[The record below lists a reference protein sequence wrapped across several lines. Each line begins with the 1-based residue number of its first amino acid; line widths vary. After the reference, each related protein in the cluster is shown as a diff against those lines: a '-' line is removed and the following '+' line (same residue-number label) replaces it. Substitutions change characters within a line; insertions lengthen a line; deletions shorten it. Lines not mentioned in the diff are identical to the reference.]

1 MIRDFSEKAKQ
12 KLEGYADDAAA
23 SSTWGKINDWFS
35 DRGMDFRSWTGKL
48 GIENYINDVDTYHQ
62 KIIDK
67 NNATKKK
74 IDTIFSN
81 VQSVDTKSMAAM
93 NRQITCGNN
102 IIKLINDLAASISP
116 DGGNLDMAGM
126 KGTLD
131 ADVARIKNPESAKNE
146 KTEKEKLG
154 AGDTSCKKS
163 SDPVNLSTGNF
174 IYDHEDMQA
183 GGEIPL
189 SFHRYYNSK
198 DTGTGTMGSCF
209 LHNYEMEVQ
218 KQPDQKAAVRMHDG
232 QFYYFAETD
241 TGYVAENAA
250 MGLLERT
257 EDGYKLT
264 CHPGMDAV
272 YFDKNGKAARQENTN
287 KRGITFIRDERGR
300 LEKAETDTGSF
311 LEYAYDSE
319 GMLKEVTDHAGRKVK
334 LEYDGDMLKTVTTP
348 SGAVYTYSYGD
359 NGRITETVNARNVTA
374 VRNRY
379 DSLFRVTH
387 QEFPD
392 GGTMDFEY
400 DDKNSRVTLTERN
413 GSRITYV
420 HDSRYRN
427 TATLYED
434 GTREKYLYNDR
445 NQCICR
451 TDRNGHT
458 VRMSYDSRG
467 NLTQTVDAGKRR
479 INFTYDIYNN
489 LTSLSINGKTRLKN
503 HYDSKGNLT
512 GTTDALGNRTKIKND
527 VFGRAEKITYADG
540 SSTEISYDRRG
551 NITAVTD
558 GNGNSTSYE
567 YDLLNRVIKTTDAN
581 NNGTHFSY
589 DASDRIS
596 TVTDA
601 LGNVRKYTYNA
612 GGKVTGLTDFD
623 GKTVSFDYNDLGK
636 ISAYTDKEGYR
647 AELAYDRMWN
657 VSSIKSPDGGIQ
669 RFIYD
674 SDNRLKEHTL
684 PMGGKIRYAYD
695 AAGNLL
701 SETDAAGNTARYAY
715 DEADR
720 LVRMEAADGA
730 VTTFGYDHEG
740 NLVSE
745 TDALGHVTEYT
756 YDDLGRRTSVTDTAG
771 ATTSVCYNEIGNVDR
786 ICHPNGSSTVYTYE
800 KGGRLRS
807 VLYPDGSGEKYSYDA
822 KGNMT
827 ERITMSGERYHY
839 SYDVLDRIVSITN
852 AVGGTQHFEYDA
864 LGHVTEAADENGNIT
879 RYEYTPNGNL
889 SKVTDALGNETFY
902 QYDAM
907 GHLTQTSCTGTGGE
921 QTQNTAY
928 TWDKEGHVVA
938 VTDPLGDVERYTY
951 DPAGR
956 MKEKVDKDGYETS
969 FRYGKDGQVEEI
981 CYADGRTV
989 SLTYN
994 AIRQLEEVKD
1004 WLGTTRIAVDEAGR
1018 VSSVTDPYGKTV
1030 GYEWG
1035 SMGERTSV
1043 LYPDGRKAAYEYNKA
1058 MQLTAMKLISNGSQE
1073 KTIRYRYD
1081 DAGRLTGKQ
1090 FPGGSS
1096 TSYAYG
1102 NLGRVSE
1109 ILHTGADFSEHYIY
1123 GYDILGNKTSAAK
1136 ERTGIQADS
1145 GRYEYSYDEMN
1156 RLTGVMHDGQQLRS
1170 YSYDAFGNRRRK
1182 TEYTQNGKLITT
1194 YGYNTKNQLTTENS
1208 ENGIRNYSYDHRGN
1222 LLSVTSG
1229 EEVLKAYG
1237 FDAANQMS
1245 SSMGMTDGII
1255 QKAVYQYN
1263 GLGHRM
1269 GQSIATGDA
1278 APARTIRY
1286 TLDLTRQYHN
1296 LLQKTTDRRTDG
1308 NLLHSSQIYFW
1319 DGNVAGMEEE
1329 GRDHFYFQ
1337 DDLGSPMR
1345 LADEAGRSEEAYGF
1359 DEFGNDIRTAKDIF
1373 QDSLQSF
1380 GFTGYQMDSA
1390 GGLYFAQAR
1399 RYDAGAGR
1407 FVSEDFL
1414 KGHIAVPYT
1423 MNHYSYCWNRP
1434 MDLVDLNGK
1443 FPSLRDLKKFWNK
1456 YIYGEETIGS
1466 STNTVVT
1473 GKNWGIGTYHS
1484 EVYDITKTSD
1494 KYTGSWIKNVTTL
1507 GNDGNS
1513 QSYSLNIPSADL
1525 GKGNKFGIPTSLG
1538 VTFSNGG
1545 VSLDANIGIDL
1556 GKLNVNIPISIGL
1569 NWDNLVSVDASLNG
1583 GWADNSYGLDLSA
1596 GLHPGSNVKLGVHEK
1611 HAVDE
1616 KTTIKTENGVYMRMG
1631 YVYVVVIAAAALG
1644 SMLYGNDPSSAGQTI
1659 INFINNFVNNGV
1671 CPALQ

>member
-1 MIRDFSEKAKQ
+1 
-12 KLEGYADDAAA
+12 
-23 SSTWGKINDWFS
+23 
-35 DRGMDFRSWTGKL
+35 
-48 GIENYINDVDTYHQ
+48 
-62 KIIDK
+62 
-67 NNATKKK
+67 
-74 IDTIFSN
+74 
-81 VQSVDTKSMAAM
+81 
-93 NRQITCGNN
+93 
-102 IIKLINDLAASISP
+102 
-116 DGGNLDMAGM
+116 
-126 KGTLD
+126 
-131 ADVARIKNPESAKNE
+131 
-146 KTEKEKLG
+146 
-154 AGDTSCKKS
+154 
-163 SDPVNLSTGNF
+163 
-174 IYDHEDMQA
+174 
-183 GGEIPL
+183 
-189 SFHRYYNSK
+189 
-198 DTGTGTMGSCF
+198 
-209 LHNYEMEVQ
+209 
-218 KQPDQKAAVRMHDG
+218 
-232 QFYYFAETD
+232 
-241 TGYVAENAA
+241 
-250 MGLLERT
+250 
-257 EDGYKLT
+257 
-264 CHPGMDAV
+264 
-272 YFDKNGKAARQENTN
+272 
-287 KRGITFIRDERGR
+287 
-300 LEKAETDTGSF
+300 
-311 LEYAYDSE
+311 
-319 GMLKEVTDHAGRKVK
+319 
-334 LEYDGDMLKTVTTP
+334 
-348 SGAVYTYSYGD
+348 
-359 NGRITETVNARNVTA
+359 
-374 VRNRY
+374 
-379 DSLFRVTH
+379 
-387 QEFPD
+387 
-392 GGTMDFEY
+392 
-400 DDKNSRVTLTERN
+400 
-413 GSRITYV
+413 
-420 HDSRYRN
+420 
-427 TATLYED
+427 
-434 GTREKYLYNDR
+434 
-445 NQCICR
+445 
-451 TDRNGHT
+451 
-458 VRMSYDSRG
+458 
-467 NLTQTVDAGKRR
+467 
-479 INFTYDIYNN
+479 
-489 LTSLSINGKTRLKN
+489 
-503 HYDSKGNLT
+503 
-512 GTTDALGNRTKIKND
+512 
-527 VFGRAEKITYADG
+527 
-540 SSTEISYDRRG
+540 
-551 NITAVTD
+551 
-558 GNGNSTSYE
+558 
-567 YDLLNRVIKTTDAN
+567 
-581 NNGTHFSY
+581 
-589 DASDRIS
+589 
-596 TVTDA
+596 
-601 LGNVRKYTYNA
+601 
-612 GGKVTGLTDFD
+612 
-623 GKTVSFDYNDLGK
+623 
-636 ISAYTDKEGYR
+636 
-647 AELAYDRMWN
+647 
-657 VSSIKSPDGGIQ
+657 
-669 RFIYD
+669 
-674 SDNRLKEHTL
+674 
-684 PMGGKIRYAYD
+684 
-695 AAGNLL
+695 
-701 SETDAAGNTARYAY
+701 
-715 DEADR
+715 
-720 LVRMEAADGA
+720 MEAADGA

-756 YDDLGRRTSVTDTAG
+756 YDDLGRRTGVTDAAG
-771 ATTSVCYNEIGNVDR
+771 ETTSVCYNEIGNVDR

-938 VTDPLGDVERYTY
+938 VTDQLGDMEIYTY

-956 MKEKVDKDGYETS
+956 MTSKTDRDGYETAIS
-969 FRYGKDGQVEEI
+969 YGADGQVEEI
-981 CYADGRTV
+981 RYADGRTV

-1004 WLGTTRIAVDEAGR
+1004 WLGTTKIAMDEAGR

-1035 SMGERTSV
+1035 RMGERTAV
-1043 LYPDGRKAAYEYNKA
+1043 LYPDGRKAAYEYNKV
-1058 MQLTAMKLISNGSQE
+1058 MQLTAMKLISNKEQE
-1073 KTIRYRYD
+1073 KTIRYCYD
-1081 DAGRLTGKQ
+1081 EAGRLTGKQ
-1090 FPGGSS
+1090 FPGGNR
-1096 TSYAYG
+1096 TDYRYNGAG
-1102 NLGRVSE
+1102 KVEE
-1109 ILHTGADFSEHYIY
+1109 ILHTGADFTERYHY
-1123 GYDILGNKTSAAK
+1123 GYDVMGNKITAEK
-1136 ERTGIQADS
+1136 ERPGLLEDS
-1145 GRYEYSYDEMN
+1145 GSFSYGYDELN
-1156 RLTGVMHDGQQLRS
+1156 RLIHVSQNGKTLRS
-1170 YSYDAFGNRRRK
+1170 YGYDAFGNRSKK
-1182 TEYTQNGKLITT
+1182 TEYQTAGELVTT
-1194 YGYNTKNQLTTENS
+1194 YRYNTKNQLMQENDAH
-1208 ENGIRNYSYDHRGN
+1208 GTKDYAYDHRGN

-1229 EEVLKAYG
+1229 EEVLKAYW

-1245 SSMGMTDGII
+1245 SSMGRTDGTI

-1296 LLQKTTDRRTDG
+1296 LLQKTG
-1308 NLLHSSQIYFW
+1308 NGPDQTYFW

-1345 LADEAGRSEEAYGF
+1345 LTDEAGRSEEAYGF

-1373 QDSLQSF
+1373 QDSMQSF

-1443 FPSLRDLKKFWNK
+1443 FPSWRDLKKFWNK

>member
-126 KGTLD
+126 KGTLEAD
-131 ADVARIKNPESAKNE
+131 AARIKNPESAKSE

-272 YFDKNGKAARQENTN
+272 YFDENGKAARQENTN

-300 LEKAETDTGSF
+300 LAKAETDTGSF
-311 LEYAYDSE
+311 LEYAYNSE
-319 GMLKEVTDHAGRKVK
+319 GMLMEVTDHVGRKVK
-334 LEYDGDMLKTVTTP
+334 LEYDGGMLKTVTTP

-479 INFTYDIYNN
+479 INFTYDIFNN
-489 LTSLSINGKTRLKN
+489 LTSLSINGRTRLKN

-512 GTTDALGNRTKIKND
+512 GTTDALGNRTTIKND

-540 SSTEISYDRRG
+540 SSTELSYDRRG

-581 NNGTHFSY
+581 NNGIHFSY

-647 AELAYDRMWN
+647 AEIAYDRMWN

-695 AAGNLL
+695 EAGNLL
-701 SETDAAGNTARYAY
+701 SETDAAG
-715 DEADR
+715 
-720 LVRMEAADGA
+720 A
-730 VTTFGYDHEG
+730 VTGII
-740 NLVSE
+740 
-745 TDALGHVTEYT
+745 
-756 YDDLGRRTSVTDTAG
+756 
-771 ATTSVCYNEIGNVDR
+771 YNEAGNVAEIR
-786 ICHPNGSSTVYTYE
+786 YPNGSRTMYAYE
-800 KGGRLRS
+800 RGGRIKS
-807 VLYPDGSGEKYSYDA
+807 VLYPDGSGESYAYDA
-822 KGNMT
+822 AGNMT
-827 ERITMSGERYHY
+827 DRTTNAGEHWHY
-839 SYDVLDRIVSITN
+839 SHDALDRIIAITN
-852 AVGGTQHFEYDA
+852 PAGGVAKFTYDA
-864 LGHVTEAADENGNIT
+864 LGRVTKAEDENGNT
-879 RYEYTPNGNL
+879 TCYEYTPNGNL
-889 SKVTDALGNETFY
+889 AKVTDALGNETFY

-907 GHLTQTSCTGTGGE
+907 GHLTQSSCTGANGE
-921 QTQNTAY
+921 EPQNTTY
-928 TWDKEGHVVA
+928 TWDKEGHVLA

-956 MKEKVDKDGYETS
+956 MKAKVDKDGYETAIS
-969 FRYGKDGQVEEI
+969 YGADGQAEEI
-981 CYADGRTV
+981 RYADGRTV

-1004 WLGTTRIAVDEAGR
+1004 WLGTTKIAMDEAGR

-1035 SMGERTSV
+1035 SMGERTAV

-1058 MQLTAMKLISNGSQE
+1058 MQLTAMKLISNMEQE
-1073 KTIRYRYD
+1073 KTIRYCYD
-1081 DAGRLTGKQ
+1081 EAGRLTGKQ
-1090 FPGGSS
+1090 FPGGNR
-1096 TSYAYG
+1096 TDYHYNGAG
-1102 NLGRVSE
+1102 KVEE
-1109 ILHTGADFSEHYIY
+1109 ILHTGADFTERYHY
-1123 GYDILGNKTSAAK
+1123 GYDVMGNKITAEK
-1136 ERTGIQADS
+1136 ERPGLPEDS
-1145 GRYEYSYDEMN
+1145 GSFSYGYDELN
-1156 RLTGVMHDGQQLRS
+1156 RLIHVSQNGKTLRA
-1170 YSYDAFGNRRRK
+1170 YGYDAFGNRSRK
-1182 TEYTQNGKLITT
+1182 TEYQTAGELVTT
-1194 YGYNTKNQLTTENS
+1194 YRYNTKNQLMQETDAHETKD
-1208 ENGIRNYSYDHRGN
+1208 YAYDHRGN

-1237 FDAANQMS
+1237 FDATNQMS
-1245 SSMGMTDGII
+1245 SSMGRTDGTI

-1269 GQSIATGDA
+1269 RQRIATGDA

-1308 NLLHSSQIYFW
+1308 NLLHSSQVYFW
-1319 DGNVAGMEEE
+1319 DGNVAGMKEE

-1345 LADEAGRSEEAYGF
+1345 LTDETGRSEEAYGF
-1359 DEFGNDIRTAKDIF
+1359 DEFGNNIRTAKDIF
-1373 QDSLQSF
+1373 QDSMQSF

-1399 RYDAGAGR
+1399 RYDSGIGR
-1407 FVSEDFL
+1407 FVSEDIMR
-1414 KGHIAVPYT
+1414 GHIAVPFT

-1443 FPSLRDLKKFWNK
+1443 FPSWRDLKKFWNK
-1456 YIYGEETIGS
+1456 YIYGEDTIGS

-1556 GKLNVNIPISIGL
+1556 GQLNVNIPISIGL

-1631 YVYVVVIAAAALG
+1631 YVYVVVIAAAAMG

>member
-23 SSTWGKINDWFS
+23 SSTWGKIKDWFS

-131 ADVARIKNPESAKNE
+131 ADATRIKNPESAKSE

-272 YFDKNGKAARQENTN
+272 YFDENGKAARQENTN

-300 LEKAETDTGSF
+300 LAKAETDTGSF

-334 LEYDGDMLKTVTTP
+334 LEYDGGMLKTVTTP

-434 GTREKYLYNDR
+434 GTKEKYLYNDR

-489 LTSLSINGKTRLKN
+489 LTSLSINGRTRLKN
-503 HYDSKGNLT
+503 HYDSKGNMT

-540 SSTEISYDRRG
+540 SSTELSYDRRG
-551 NITAVTD
+551 NITA
-558 GNGNSTSYE
+558 
-567 YDLLNRVIKTTDAN
+567 
-581 NNGTHFSY
+581 
-589 DASDRIS
+589 
-596 TVTDA
+596 VTDA

-756 YDDLGRRTSVTDTAG
+756 YDDLGRRTGVTDAAG

-938 VTDPLGDVERYTY
+938 VTDPLGDMETYTY

-956 MKEKVDKDGYETS
+956 MTSKTDRDGYETAIS
-969 FRYGKDGQVEEI
+969 YGADGQVEEI
-981 CYADGRTV
+981 RYADGRTV

-1004 WLGTTRIAVDEAGR
+1004 WLGTTKIAMDEAGR

-1043 LYPDGRKAAYEYNKA
+1043 LYPDGRKAAYEYNEA
-1058 MQLTAMKLISNGSQE
+1058 MQLTAMKLISNGAQE
-1073 KTIRYRYD
+1073 KTIRYRYN

-1090 FPGGSS
+1090 FPGGNR
-1096 TSYAYG
+1096 TDYCYNGAG
-1102 NLGRVSE
+1102 KVEE
-1109 ILHTGADFSEHYIY
+1109 ILHTGADFTERYHY
-1123 GYDILGNKTSAAK
+1123 GYDVMGNKITAEK
-1136 ERTGIQADS
+1136 ERPGLPEDS
-1145 GRYEYSYDEMN
+1145 GSFSYGYDELN
-1156 RLTGVMHDGQQLRS
+1156 RLIHVSQNGKTLRS
-1170 YSYDAFGNRRRK
+1170 YGYDAFGNRSSK
-1182 TEYTQNGKLITT
+1182 TEYQTAGELVTT
-1194 YGYNTKNQLTTENS
+1194 YRYNTKNQLMQETDAGGTKD
-1208 ENGIRNYSYDHRGN
+1208 YAYDHRGN

-1245 SSMGMTDGII
+1245 SSMGRTDGTI

-1296 LLQKTTDRRTDG
+1296 LLQKTG
-1308 NLLHSSQIYFW
+1308 NGPDQTYFW

-1345 LADEAGRSEEAYGF
+1345 LTDETGRSEEAYGF
-1359 DEFGNDIRTAKDIF
+1359 DEFGNNIRTAKDIF
-1373 QDSLQSF
+1373 QDSMQSF

-1434 MDLVDLNGK
+1434 MDLVDLNGMWPK
-1443 FPSLRDLKKFWNK
+1443 WVETTVKAVTVVATVVVVGAVVVGTGGTAAVIMAGALTTGVVSGNVNEALGGSYINGFAGGVLAGAVQSVTSLAGPVGNILGGCANGLGSAVTDTLDNLDPWSNKKKSVQQVRSDAVTSSAKGMAFSIPGGYMQWATGPSNTTAQALMRGYNK
-1456 YIYGEETIGS
+1456 N
-1466 STNTVVT
+1466 STNVYGVFYGLIDNGLLAADST
-1473 GKNWGIGTYHS
+1473 GNLFTNSPAYV
-1484 EVYDITKTSD
+1484 EEKTSD
-1494 KYTGSWIKNVTTL
+1494 
-1507 GNDGNS
+1507 
-1513 QSYSLNIPSADL
+1513 
-1525 GKGNKFGIPTSLG
+1525 
-1538 VTFSNGG
+1538 
-1545 VSLDANIGIDL
+1545 
-1556 GKLNVNIPISIGL
+1556 
-1569 NWDNLVSVDASLNG
+1569 
-1583 GWADNSYGLDLSA
+1583 
-1596 GLHPGSNVKLGVHEK
+1596 VKERNEDK
-1611 HAVDE
+1611 E
-1616 KTTIKTENGVYMRMG
+1616 
-1631 YVYVVVIAAAALG
+1631 
-1644 SMLYGNDPSSAGQTI
+1644 
-1659 INFINNFVNNGV
+1659 
-1671 CPALQ
+1671 

>member
-1 MIRDFSEKAKQ
+1 M
-12 KLEGYADDAAA
+12 
-23 SSTWGKINDWFS
+23 
-35 DRGMDFRSWTGKL
+35 
-48 GIENYINDVDTYHQ
+48 
-62 KIIDK
+62 
-67 NNATKKK
+67 
-74 IDTIFSN
+74 
-81 VQSVDTKSMAAM
+81 
-93 NRQITCGNN
+93 
-102 IIKLINDLAASISP
+102 
-116 DGGNLDMAGM
+116 
-126 KGTLD
+126 
-131 ADVARIKNPESAKNE
+131 
-146 KTEKEKLG
+146 
-154 AGDTSCKKS
+154 
-163 SDPVNLSTGNF
+163 
-174 IYDHEDMQA
+174 
-183 GGEIPL
+183 
-189 SFHRYYNSK
+189 
-198 DTGTGTMGSCF
+198 
-209 LHNYEMEVQ
+209 
-218 KQPDQKAAVRMHDG
+218 
-232 QFYYFAETD
+232 
-241 TGYVAENAA
+241 
-250 MGLLERT
+250 
-257 EDGYKLT
+257 
-264 CHPGMDAV
+264 
-272 YFDKNGKAARQENTN
+272 
-287 KRGITFIRDERGR
+287 
-300 LEKAETDTGSF
+300 
-311 LEYAYDSE
+311 
-319 GMLKEVTDHAGRKVK
+319 
-334 LEYDGDMLKTVTTP
+334 
-348 SGAVYTYSYGD
+348 
-359 NGRITETVNARNVTA
+359 
-374 VRNRY
+374 
-379 DSLFRVTH
+379 
-387 QEFPD
+387 
-392 GGTMDFEY
+392 
-400 DDKNSRVTLTERN
+400 
-413 GSRITYV
+413 
-420 HDSRYRN
+420 
-427 TATLYED
+427 
-434 GTREKYLYNDR
+434 
-445 NQCICR
+445 
-451 TDRNGHT
+451 
-458 VRMSYDSRG
+458 
-467 NLTQTVDAGKRR
+467 
-479 INFTYDIYNN
+479 
-489 LTSLSINGKTRLKN
+489 
-503 HYDSKGNLT
+503 
-512 GTTDALGNRTKIKND
+512 
-527 VFGRAEKITYADG
+527 
-540 SSTEISYDRRG
+540 
-551 NITAVTD
+551 
-558 GNGNSTSYE
+558 
-567 YDLLNRVIKTTDAN
+567 
-581 NNGTHFSY
+581 
-589 DASDRIS
+589 
-596 TVTDA
+596 
-601 LGNVRKYTYNA
+601 
-612 GGKVTGLTDFD
+612 
-623 GKTVSFDYNDLGK
+623 
-636 ISAYTDKEGYR
+636 
-647 AELAYDRMWN
+647 
-657 VSSIKSPDGGIQ
+657 
-669 RFIYD
+669 
-674 SDNRLKEHTL
+674 
-684 PMGGKIRYAYD
+684 
-695 AAGNLL
+695 
-701 SETDAAGNTARYAY
+701 
-715 DEADR
+715 
-720 LVRMEAADGA
+720 
-730 VTTFGYDHEG
+730 
-740 NLVSE
+740 
-745 TDALGHVTEYT
+745 
-756 YDDLGRRTSVTDTAG
+756 
-771 ATTSVCYNEIGNVDR
+771 DR

-938 VTDPLGDVERYTY
+938 VTDPLGDMETYTY

-956 MKEKVDKDGYETS
+956 MTSKTDRDGYETAIS
-969 FRYGKDGQVEEI
+969 YGADGQVEEI
-981 CYADGRTV
+981 RYADGRTV

-1004 WLGTTRIAVDEAGR
+1004 WLGTTKIAMDEAGR

-1035 SMGERTSV
+1035 RMGERTAV
-1043 LYPDGRKAAYEYNKA
+1043 LYPDGRKAAYEYNKV
-1058 MQLTAMKLISNGSQE
+1058 MQLTAMKLISNKEQE
-1073 KTIRYRYD
+1073 KTIRYCYD
-1081 DAGRLTGKQ
+1081 EAGRLTGKQ
-1090 FPGGSS
+1090 FPGGNR
-1096 TSYAYG
+1096 TDYRYNGAG
-1102 NLGRVSE
+1102 KVEE
-1109 ILHTGADFSEHYIY
+1109 ILHTGADFTERYHY
-1123 GYDILGNKTSAAK
+1123 GYDVMGNKITAEK
-1136 ERTGIQADS
+1136 ERPGLLEDS
-1145 GRYEYSYDEMN
+1145 GSFSYGYDELN
-1156 RLTGVMHDGQQLRS
+1156 RLIHVSQNGKTLRS
-1170 YSYDAFGNRRRK
+1170 YGYDAFGNRSKK
-1182 TEYTQNGKLITT
+1182 TEYQTAGELVTT
-1194 YGYNTKNQLTTENS
+1194 YRYNTKNQLMQENDAH
-1208 ENGIRNYSYDHRGN
+1208 GTKDYAYDHRGN

-1229 EEVLKAYG
+1229 EEVLKAYW

-1245 SSMGMTDGII
+1245 SSMGRTDGTI

-1296 LLQKTTDRRTDG
+1296 LLQKTG
-1308 NLLHSSQIYFW
+1308 NGPDQTYFW

-1345 LADEAGRSEEAYGF
+1345 LTDETGRSEEAYGF
-1359 DEFGNDIRTAKDIF
+1359 DEFGNNIRTAKDIF
-1373 QDSLQSF
+1373 QDSMQSF

-1399 RYDAGAGR
+1399 RYDSGIGR
-1407 FVSEDFL
+1407 FVSEDIMR
-1414 KGHIAVPYT
+1414 GHIAVPFT

-1443 FPSLRDLKKFWNK
+1443 FPSWRDLKKFWNK

-1473 GKNWGIGTYHS
+1473 GKNWGMGTYHS

>member
-1 MIRDFSEKAKQ
+1 
-12 KLEGYADDAAA
+12 
-23 SSTWGKINDWFS
+23 
-35 DRGMDFRSWTGKL
+35 
-48 GIENYINDVDTYHQ
+48 
-62 KIIDK
+62 
-67 NNATKKK
+67 
-74 IDTIFSN
+74 
-81 VQSVDTKSMAAM
+81 
-93 NRQITCGNN
+93 
-102 IIKLINDLAASISP
+102 
-116 DGGNLDMAGM
+116 
-126 KGTLD
+126 
-131 ADVARIKNPESAKNE
+131 
-146 KTEKEKLG
+146 
-154 AGDTSCKKS
+154 
-163 SDPVNLSTGNF
+163 
-174 IYDHEDMQA
+174 
-183 GGEIPL
+183 
-189 SFHRYYNSK
+189 
-198 DTGTGTMGSCF
+198 
-209 LHNYEMEVQ
+209 
-218 KQPDQKAAVRMHDG
+218 
-232 QFYYFAETD
+232 
-241 TGYVAENAA
+241 
-250 MGLLERT
+250 
-257 EDGYKLT
+257 
-264 CHPGMDAV
+264 
-272 YFDKNGKAARQENTN
+272 
-287 KRGITFIRDERGR
+287 
-300 LEKAETDTGSF
+300 
-311 LEYAYDSE
+311 
-319 GMLKEVTDHAGRKVK
+319 
-334 LEYDGDMLKTVTTP
+334 
-348 SGAVYTYSYGD
+348 
-359 NGRITETVNARNVTA
+359 
-374 VRNRY
+374 
-379 DSLFRVTH
+379 
-387 QEFPD
+387 
-392 GGTMDFEY
+392 
-400 DDKNSRVTLTERN
+400 
-413 GSRITYV
+413 
-420 HDSRYRN
+420 
-427 TATLYED
+427 
-434 GTREKYLYNDR
+434 
-445 NQCICR
+445 
-451 TDRNGHT
+451 
-458 VRMSYDSRG
+458 
-467 NLTQTVDAGKRR
+467 
-479 INFTYDIYNN
+479 
-489 LTSLSINGKTRLKN
+489 
-503 HYDSKGNLT
+503 
-512 GTTDALGNRTKIKND
+512 
-527 VFGRAEKITYADG
+527 
-540 SSTEISYDRRG
+540 
-551 NITAVTD
+551 
-558 GNGNSTSYE
+558 
-567 YDLLNRVIKTTDAN
+567 
-581 NNGTHFSY
+581 
-589 DASDRIS
+589 
-596 TVTDA
+596 
-601 LGNVRKYTYNA
+601 
-612 GGKVTGLTDFD
+612 
-623 GKTVSFDYNDLGK
+623 
-636 ISAYTDKEGYR
+636 
-647 AELAYDRMWN
+647 
-657 VSSIKSPDGGIQ
+657 
-669 RFIYD
+669 
-674 SDNRLKEHTL
+674 
-684 PMGGKIRYAYD
+684 
-695 AAGNLL
+695 
-701 SETDAAGNTARYAY
+701 
-715 DEADR
+715 
-720 LVRMEAADGA
+720 
-730 VTTFGYDHEG
+730 
-740 NLVSE
+740 
-745 TDALGHVTEYT
+745 
-756 YDDLGRRTSVTDTAG
+756 
-771 ATTSVCYNEIGNVDR
+771 
-786 ICHPNGSSTVYTYE
+786 
-800 KGGRLRS
+800 
-807 VLYPDGSGEKYSYDA
+807 
-822 KGNMT
+822 
-827 ERITMSGERYHY
+827 
-839 SYDVLDRIVSITN
+839 
-852 AVGGTQHFEYDA
+852 
-864 LGHVTEAADENGNIT
+864 
-879 RYEYTPNGNL
+879 
-889 SKVTDALGNETFY
+889 
-902 QYDAM
+902 M

-938 VTDPLGDVERYTY
+938 VTDPLGDMETYTY

-956 MKEKVDKDGYETS
+956 MTSKTDRDGYETAIS
-969 FRYGKDGQVEEI
+969 YGADGQVEEI
-981 CYADGRTV
+981 RYADGRTV

-1004 WLGTTRIAVDEAGR
+1004 WLGTTKIAMDEAGR

-1035 SMGERTSV
+1035 RMGERTSV
-1043 LYPDGRKAAYEYNKA
+1043 FYPDGRKAAYEYNEA

-1269 GQSIATGDA
+1269 GQSITTGDA

-1296 LLQKTTDRRTDG
+1296 LLQKTG
-1308 NLLHSSQIYFW
+1308 NGPDQTYFW

-1345 LADEAGRSEEAYGF
+1345 LTDEAGRSEEAYGF
-1359 DEFGNDIRTAKDIF
+1359 DEFGNDIWTAKDIF
-1373 QDSLQSF
+1373 QDSMQSF

>member
-1 MIRDFSEKAKQ
+1 M
-12 KLEGYADDAAA
+12 
-23 SSTWGKINDWFS
+23 
-35 DRGMDFRSWTGKL
+35 
-48 GIENYINDVDTYHQ
+48 V
-62 KIIDK
+62 
-67 NNATKKK
+67 
-74 IDTIFSN
+74 
-81 VQSVDTKSMAAM
+81 
-93 NRQITCGNN
+93 
-102 IIKLINDLAASISP
+102 SI
-116 DGGNLDMAGM
+116 
-126 KGTLD
+126 
-131 ADVARIKNPESAKNE
+131 
-146 KTEKEKLG
+146 
-154 AGDTSCKKS
+154 
-163 SDPVNLSTGNF
+163 
-174 IYDHEDMQA
+174 
-183 GGEIPL
+183 
-189 SFHRYYNSK
+189 
-198 DTGTGTMGSCF
+198 
-209 LHNYEMEVQ
+209 
-218 KQPDQKAAVRMHDG
+218 
-232 QFYYFAETD
+232 
-241 TGYVAENAA
+241 
-250 MGLLERT
+250 
-257 EDGYKLT
+257 
-264 CHPGMDAV
+264 
-272 YFDKNGKAARQENTN
+272 
-287 KRGITFIRDERGR
+287 
-300 LEKAETDTGSF
+300 
-311 LEYAYDSE
+311 
-319 GMLKEVTDHAGRKVK
+319 
-334 LEYDGDMLKTVTTP
+334 
-348 SGAVYTYSYGD
+348 
-359 NGRITETVNARNVTA
+359 
-374 VRNRY
+374 
-379 DSLFRVTH
+379 
-387 QEFPD
+387 
-392 GGTMDFEY
+392 
-400 DDKNSRVTLTERN
+400 
-413 GSRITYV
+413 
-420 HDSRYRN
+420 
-427 TATLYED
+427 
-434 GTREKYLYNDR
+434 
-445 NQCICR
+445 
-451 TDRNGHT
+451 
-458 VRMSYDSRG
+458 
-467 NLTQTVDAGKRR
+467 
-479 INFTYDIYNN
+479 
-489 LTSLSINGKTRLKN
+489 
-503 HYDSKGNLT
+503 
-512 GTTDALGNRTKIKND
+512 
-527 VFGRAEKITYADG
+527 
-540 SSTEISYDRRG
+540 
-551 NITAVTD
+551 
-558 GNGNSTSYE
+558 
-567 YDLLNRVIKTTDAN
+567 
-581 NNGTHFSY
+581 
-589 DASDRIS
+589 
-596 TVTDA
+596 
-601 LGNVRKYTYNA
+601 
-612 GGKVTGLTDFD
+612 
-623 GKTVSFDYNDLGK
+623 
-636 ISAYTDKEGYR
+636 
-647 AELAYDRMWN
+647 
-657 VSSIKSPDGGIQ
+657 
-669 RFIYD
+669 
-674 SDNRLKEHTL
+674 
-684 PMGGKIRYAYD
+684 
-695 AAGNLL
+695 
-701 SETDAAGNTARYAY
+701 
-715 DEADR
+715 
-720 LVRMEAADGA
+720 
-730 VTTFGYDHEG
+730 
-740 NLVSE
+740 
-745 TDALGHVTEYT
+745 
-756 YDDLGRRTSVTDTAG
+756 DDLGRRTGVTDAAG

-938 VTDPLGDVERYTY
+938 VTDPLGDMETYTY

-956 MKEKVDKDGYETS
+956 MTSKTDRDGYETAIS
-969 FRYGKDGQVEEI
+969 YGADGQVEEI
-981 CYADGRTV
+981 RYADGRTV

-994 AIRQLEEVKD
+994 AIRQLEEIKD
-1004 WLGTTRIAVDEAGR
+1004 WLGTTKIAMDEAGR

-1043 LYPDGRKAAYEYNKA
+1043 LYPDGRKAAYEYNEA
-1058 MQLTAMKLISNGSQE
+1058 MQLTAMKLITNGAQE
-1073 KTIRYRYD
+1073 KTIRYHYD

-1296 LLQKTTDRRTDG
+1296 LLQKTG
-1308 NLLHSSQIYFW
+1308 NNQEQTYFW

-1345 LADEAGRSEEAYGF
+1345 LTDEAGRSEEAYGF

-1373 QDSLQSF
+1373 QDSMQSF

-1443 FPSLRDLKKFWNK
+1443 FPSWRDLKKFWNK

>member
-1 MIRDFSEKAKQ
+1 MS
-12 KLEGYADDAAA
+12 
-23 SSTWGKINDWFS
+23 
-35 DRGMDFRSWTGKL
+35 
-48 GIENYINDVDTYHQ
+48 
-62 KIIDK
+62 
-67 NNATKKK
+67 
-74 IDTIFSN
+74 
-81 VQSVDTKSMAAM
+81 
-93 NRQITCGNN
+93 GN
-102 IIKLINDLAASISP
+102 
-116 DGGNLDMAGM
+116 
-126 KGTLD
+126 
-131 ADVARIKNPESAKNE
+131 
-146 KTEKEKLG
+146 
-154 AGDTSCKKS
+154 
-163 SDPVNLSTGNF
+163 
-174 IYDHEDMQA
+174 
-183 GGEIPL
+183 
-189 SFHRYYNSK
+189 
-198 DTGTGTMGSCF
+198 
-209 LHNYEMEVQ
+209 
-218 KQPDQKAAVRMHDG
+218 
-232 QFYYFAETD
+232 
-241 TGYVAENAA
+241 
-250 MGLLERT
+250 
-257 EDGYKLT
+257 
-264 CHPGMDAV
+264 
-272 YFDKNGKAARQENTN
+272 
-287 KRGITFIRDERGR
+287 
-300 LEKAETDTGSF
+300 
-311 LEYAYDSE
+311 
-319 GMLKEVTDHAGRKVK
+319 
-334 LEYDGDMLKTVTTP
+334 
-348 SGAVYTYSYGD
+348 
-359 NGRITETVNARNVTA
+359 
-374 VRNRY
+374 
-379 DSLFRVTH
+379 
-387 QEFPD
+387 
-392 GGTMDFEY
+392 
-400 DDKNSRVTLTERN
+400 TLT
-413 GSRITYV
+413 
-420 HDSRYRN
+420 
-427 TATLYED
+427 
-434 GTREKYLYNDR
+434 
-445 NQCICR
+445 
-451 TDRNGHT
+451 
-458 VRMSYDSRG
+458 MP
-467 NLTQTVDAGKRR
+467 
-479 INFTYDIYNN
+479 
-489 LTSLSINGKTRLKN
+489 
-503 HYDSKGNLT
+503 
-512 GTTDALGNRTKIKND
+512 
-527 VFGRAEKITYADG
+527 
-540 SSTEISYDRRG
+540 
-551 NITAVTD
+551 
-558 GNGNSTSYE
+558 
-567 YDLLNRVIKTTDAN
+567 
-581 NNGTHFSY
+581 
-589 DASDRIS
+589 
-596 TVTDA
+596 
-601 LGNVRKYTYNA
+601 

-647 AELAYDRMWN
+647 AEISYDRMWN

-701 SETDAAGNTARYAY
+701 SETDAAGNTAKYAY

-756 YDDLGRRTSVTDTAG
+756 YDDLGRRTGVMDAAG
-771 ATTSVCYNEIGNVDR
+771 AVTGIIYNEAGNVAEIR
-786 ICHPNGSSTVYTYE
+786 YPNGSRTMYAYE
-800 KGGRLRS
+800 RGGRIES
-807 VLYPDGSGEKYSYDA
+807 VLYPDGSGESYAYDA
-822 KGNMT
+822 AGNMT
-827 ERITMSGERYHY
+827 DRTTNAGEHWHY
-839 SYDVLDRIVSITN
+839 SHDALDRITAITN
-852 AVGGTQHFEYDA
+852 PAGGEAKFTYDA
-864 LGHVTEAADENGNIT
+864 LGRVTKADDENGNT
-879 RYEYTPNGNL
+879 TCYEYTPNGNL
-889 SKVTDALGNETFY
+889 AKVTDALGNETFY

-907 GHLTQTSCTGTGGE
+907 GHLTQSSCTGANGE
-921 QTQNTAY
+921 EPQNTTY
-928 TWDKEGHVVA
+928 TWDKEGHVLAVA
-938 VTDPLGDVERYTY
+938 DPLGDVERYTY

-956 MKEKVDKDGYETS
+956 MKAKVDKDGYETS
-969 FRYGKDGQVEEI
+969 FHYGKDGQVEEI

-1004 WLGTTRIAVDEAGR
+1004 WLGTTRISMDEAGR

-1035 SMGERTSV
+1035 SMGERTAV
-1043 LYPDGRKAAYEYNKA
+1043 LYPDGRKAAYEYNKV
-1058 MQLTAMKLISNGSQE
+1058 MQLTAMKLISNKEQE
-1073 KTIRYRYD
+1073 KTIRYCYD
-1081 DAGRLTGKQ
+1081 EAGRLTGKQ
-1090 FPGGSS
+1090 FPGGNR
-1096 TSYAYG
+1096 TDYHYNGAG
-1102 NLGRVSE
+1102 KVEE
-1109 ILHTGADFSEHYIY
+1109 ILHTGADFTERYHY
-1123 GYDILGNKTSAAK
+1123 GYDVMGNKITAEK
-1136 ERTGIQADS
+1136 ERPGLPEDS
-1145 GRYEYSYDEMN
+1145 GNFSYGYDELN
-1156 RLTGVMHDGQQLRS
+1156 RLIHVSQNGKTLRS
-1170 YSYDAFGNRRRK
+1170 YGYDAFGNRSSK
-1182 TEYTQNGKLITT
+1182 TEYQTAGELVTT
-1194 YGYNTKNQLTTENS
+1194 YRYNTKNQLMQETDAGGTKD
-1208 ENGIRNYSYDHRGN
+1208 YAYDHRGN

-1245 SSMGMTDGII
+1245 SSMGRTDGTI

-1296 LLQKTTDRRTDG
+1296 LLQKTG
-1308 NLLHSSQIYFW
+1308 NGPDQTYFW

-1345 LADEAGRSEEAYGF
+1345 LTDETGRSEEAYGF
-1359 DEFGNDIRTAKDIF
+1359 DEFGNNIRTAKDIF
-1373 QDSLQSF
+1373 QDSMQSF
-1380 GFTGYQMDSA
+1380 GFTGYQMDGA

-1407 FVSEDFL
+1407 FVSEDIL

-1423 MNHYSYCWNRP
+1423 MNHYNYCWNRP

-1443 FPSLRDLKKFWNK
+1443 FPSWRDLKKFWNK

-1473 GKNWGIGTYHS
+1473 GKNWGMGTYHS

>member
-1 MIRDFSEKAKQ
+1 MTRDFSEKAKQ

-131 ADVARIKNPESAKNE
+131 ADAARIKNPESAKNE

-272 YFDKNGKAARQENTN
+272 YFDENGKAARQENTN

-300 LEKAETDTGSF
+300 LAKAETDTGSF

-540 SSTEISYDRRG
+540 SSTELSYDRRG

-756 YDDLGRRTSVTDTAG
+756 YDDLGRRTGVMDAAG
-771 ATTSVCYNEIGNVDR
+771 AVTGIIYNEAGNVAEIR
-786 ICHPNGSSTVYTYE
+786 YPNGSRTMYAYE
-800 KGGRLRS
+800 RGGRIKS
-807 VLYPDGSGEKYSYDA
+807 VLYPDGSGESYAYDA
-822 KGNMT
+822 AGNMT
-827 ERITMSGERYHY
+827 DRTTNAGEHWHY
-839 SYDVLDRIVSITN
+839 SHDALDRIIAITN
-852 AVGGTQHFEYDA
+852 PAGGVAKFTYDA
-864 LGHVTEAADENGNIT
+864 LGRVTKAEDENGNT
-879 RYEYTPNGNL
+879 TCYGYTPNGNL
-889 SKVTDALGNETFY
+889 AKVTDALGNETFY

-907 GHLTQTSCTGTGGE
+907 GHLTQSSCTGVNGE
-921 QTQNTAY
+921 EPQDTTY
-928 TWDKEGHVVA
+928 TWDKEGRVLA

-956 MKEKVDKDGYETS
+956 MKAKVDKDGYETS

-1035 SMGERTSV
+1035 SMGERTAV
-1043 LYPDGRKAAYEYNKA
+1043 IYPDGRKAAYEYNKA
-1058 MQLTAMKLISNGSQE
+1058 MQLTAMKLISNKEQE

-1081 DAGRLTGKQ
+1081 EAGRLAGKQ
-1090 FPGGSS
+1090 FPGGNC
-1096 TSYAYG
+1096 TDYRYNGAG
-1102 NLGRVSE
+1102 KVEE
-1109 ILHTGADFSEHYIY
+1109 ILHTGADFTERYHY
-1123 GYDILGNKTSAAK
+1123 GYDVMGNKITAEK
-1136 ERTGIQADS
+1136 ERPGLPEDS
-1145 GRYEYSYDEMN
+1145 GSFSYSYDELN
-1156 RLTGVMHDGQQLRS
+1156 RLIHVSQNGKTLRS
-1170 YSYDAFGNRRRK
+1170 YGYDAFGNRSRK
-1182 TEYTQNGKLITT
+1182 TEYQTAGELVTT
-1194 YGYNTKNQLTTENS
+1194 YRYNTKNQLMQENDA
-1208 ENGIRNYSYDHRGN
+1208 GGTKDYAYDHRGN

-1245 SSMGMTDGII
+1245 SSMGRTDGII

-1296 LLQKTTDRRTDG
+1296 LLQKTG
-1308 NLLHSSQIYFW
+1308 NNQEQTYFW

-1359 DEFGNDIRTAKDIF
+1359 DEFGNNIRTAKDIF

-1399 RYDAGAGR
+1399 RYDARAGR
-1407 FVSEDFL
+1407 FTSEDKVRGFVD
-1414 KGHIAVPYT
+1414 VPFT
-1423 MNHYSYCWNRP
+1423 LNHYNYCWCNP
-1434 MDLVDLNGK
+1434 MIYIDLDGRFALAALVGAGVGAVAGIAAQAISDVMTGQK
-1443 FPSLRDLKKFWNK
+1443 PSFKN
-1456 YIYGEETIGS
+1456 YVSSAIGGA
-1466 STNTVVT
+1466 VGGAVT
-1473 GKNWGIGTYHS
+1473 GLAGP
-1484 EVYDITKTSD
+1484 V
-1494 KYTGSWIKNVTTL
+1494 
-1507 GNDGNS
+1507 
-1513 QSYSLNIPSADL
+1513 A
-1525 GKGNKFGIPTSLG
+1525 
-1538 VTFSNGG
+1538 GG
-1545 VSLDANIGIDL
+1545 AAGAAAST
-1556 GKLNVNIPISIGL
+1556 
-1569 NWDNLVSVDASLNG
+1569 LVSGIWDM
-1583 GWADNSYGLDLSA
+1583 ADGTTKVNANNIVG
-1596 GLHPGSNVKLGVHEK
+1596 LGVHTLVNAGIG
-1611 HAVDE
+1611 AVMGKVGDIAGDWFIKSMNKAGRGSITQVYKMADTKIHNGTWSFKSLSL
-1616 KTTIKTENGVYMRMG
+1616 KTWGKCIESESYAAFPGVFVSQLENAVQDGVSNIQKTIYNGMEQYDLTSVSSNQTYIKSADMG
-1631 YVYVVVIAAAALG
+1631 KE
-1644 SMLYGNDPSSAGQTI
+1644 
-1659 INFINNFVNNGV
+1659 
-1671 CPALQ
+1671 

>member
-1 MIRDFSEKAKQ
+1 
-12 KLEGYADDAAA
+12 
-23 SSTWGKINDWFS
+23 
-35 DRGMDFRSWTGKL
+35 
-48 GIENYINDVDTYHQ
+48 
-62 KIIDK
+62 
-67 NNATKKK
+67 
-74 IDTIFSN
+74 
-81 VQSVDTKSMAAM
+81 
-93 NRQITCGNN
+93 
-102 IIKLINDLAASISP
+102 
-116 DGGNLDMAGM
+116 
-126 KGTLD
+126 
-131 ADVARIKNPESAKNE
+131 
-146 KTEKEKLG
+146 
-154 AGDTSCKKS
+154 
-163 SDPVNLSTGNF
+163 
-174 IYDHEDMQA
+174 
-183 GGEIPL
+183 
-189 SFHRYYNSK
+189 
-198 DTGTGTMGSCF
+198 
-209 LHNYEMEVQ
+209 
-218 KQPDQKAAVRMHDG
+218 
-232 QFYYFAETD
+232 
-241 TGYVAENAA
+241 
-250 MGLLERT
+250 
-257 EDGYKLT
+257 
-264 CHPGMDAV
+264 
-272 YFDKNGKAARQENTN
+272 
-287 KRGITFIRDERGR
+287 
-300 LEKAETDTGSF
+300 
-311 LEYAYDSE
+311 
-319 GMLKEVTDHAGRKVK
+319 
-334 LEYDGDMLKTVTTP
+334 
-348 SGAVYTYSYGD
+348 
-359 NGRITETVNARNVTA
+359 
-374 VRNRY
+374 
-379 DSLFRVTH
+379 
-387 QEFPD
+387 
-392 GGTMDFEY
+392 
-400 DDKNSRVTLTERN
+400 
-413 GSRITYV
+413 
-420 HDSRYRN
+420 
-427 TATLYED
+427 
-434 GTREKYLYNDR
+434 
-445 NQCICR
+445 
-451 TDRNGHT
+451 
-458 VRMSYDSRG
+458 
-467 NLTQTVDAGKRR
+467 
-479 INFTYDIYNN
+479 
-489 LTSLSINGKTRLKN
+489 
-503 HYDSKGNLT
+503 
-512 GTTDALGNRTKIKND
+512 
-527 VFGRAEKITYADG
+527 
-540 SSTEISYDRRG
+540 
-551 NITAVTD
+551 
-558 GNGNSTSYE
+558 
-567 YDLLNRVIKTTDAN
+567 
-581 NNGTHFSY
+581 
-589 DASDRIS
+589 
-596 TVTDA
+596 
-601 LGNVRKYTYNA
+601 
-612 GGKVTGLTDFD
+612 
-623 GKTVSFDYNDLGK
+623 
-636 ISAYTDKEGYR
+636 
-647 AELAYDRMWN
+647 
-657 VSSIKSPDGGIQ
+657 
-669 RFIYD
+669 
-674 SDNRLKEHTL
+674 
-684 PMGGKIRYAYD
+684 
-695 AAGNLL
+695 
-701 SETDAAGNTARYAY
+701 
-715 DEADR
+715 
-720 LVRMEAADGA
+720 
-730 VTTFGYDHEG
+730 
-740 NLVSE
+740 
-745 TDALGHVTEYT
+745 
-756 YDDLGRRTSVTDTAG
+756 
-771 ATTSVCYNEIGNVDR
+771 
-786 ICHPNGSSTVYTYE
+786 
-800 KGGRLRS
+800 
-807 VLYPDGSGEKYSYDA
+807 
-822 KGNMT
+822 
-827 ERITMSGERYHY
+827 
-839 SYDVLDRIVSITN
+839 
-852 AVGGTQHFEYDA
+852 
-864 LGHVTEAADENGNIT
+864 
-879 RYEYTPNGNL
+879 
-889 SKVTDALGNETFY
+889 
-902 QYDAM
+902 M

-938 VTDPLGDVERYTY
+938 VTDPLGDMETYTY

-956 MKEKVDKDGYETS
+956 MTSKTDRDGYETAIS
-969 FRYGKDGQVEEI
+969 YGADGQVEEI
-981 CYADGRTV
+981 RYADGRTV

-1004 WLGTTRIAVDEAGR
+1004 WLGTTKIAMDEAGR

-1035 SMGERTSV
+1035 RMGERTSV
-1043 LYPDGRKAAYEYNKA
+1043 FYPDGRKAAYEYNEA

-1269 GQSIATGDA
+1269 GQSITTGDA

-1296 LLQKTTDRRTDG
+1296 LLQKTG
-1308 NLLHSSQIYFW
+1308 NGPDQTYFW

-1345 LADEAGRSEEAYGF
+1345 LTDETGRSEEAYGF
-1359 DEFGNDIRTAKDIF
+1359 DEFGNDIWTAKDIF
-1373 QDSLQSF
+1373 QDSMQSF

>member
-1 MIRDFSEKAKQ
+1 MS
-12 KLEGYADDAAA
+12 
-23 SSTWGKINDWFS
+23 
-35 DRGMDFRSWTGKL
+35 
-48 GIENYINDVDTYHQ
+48 
-62 KIIDK
+62 
-67 NNATKKK
+67 
-74 IDTIFSN
+74 
-81 VQSVDTKSMAAM
+81 
-93 NRQITCGNN
+93 GN
-102 IIKLINDLAASISP
+102 
-116 DGGNLDMAGM
+116 
-126 KGTLD
+126 
-131 ADVARIKNPESAKNE
+131 
-146 KTEKEKLG
+146 
-154 AGDTSCKKS
+154 
-163 SDPVNLSTGNF
+163 
-174 IYDHEDMQA
+174 
-183 GGEIPL
+183 
-189 SFHRYYNSK
+189 
-198 DTGTGTMGSCF
+198 
-209 LHNYEMEVQ
+209 
-218 KQPDQKAAVRMHDG
+218 
-232 QFYYFAETD
+232 
-241 TGYVAENAA
+241 
-250 MGLLERT
+250 
-257 EDGYKLT
+257 
-264 CHPGMDAV
+264 
-272 YFDKNGKAARQENTN
+272 
-287 KRGITFIRDERGR
+287 
-300 LEKAETDTGSF
+300 
-311 LEYAYDSE
+311 
-319 GMLKEVTDHAGRKVK
+319 
-334 LEYDGDMLKTVTTP
+334 
-348 SGAVYTYSYGD
+348 
-359 NGRITETVNARNVTA
+359 
-374 VRNRY
+374 
-379 DSLFRVTH
+379 
-387 QEFPD
+387 
-392 GGTMDFEY
+392 
-400 DDKNSRVTLTERN
+400 TLT
-413 GSRITYV
+413 
-420 HDSRYRN
+420 
-427 TATLYED
+427 
-434 GTREKYLYNDR
+434 
-445 NQCICR
+445 
-451 TDRNGHT
+451 
-458 VRMSYDSRG
+458 MP
-467 NLTQTVDAGKRR
+467 
-479 INFTYDIYNN
+479 
-489 LTSLSINGKTRLKN
+489 
-503 HYDSKGNLT
+503 
-512 GTTDALGNRTKIKND
+512 
-527 VFGRAEKITYADG
+527 
-540 SSTEISYDRRG
+540 
-551 NITAVTD
+551 
-558 GNGNSTSYE
+558 
-567 YDLLNRVIKTTDAN
+567 
-581 NNGTHFSY
+581 
-589 DASDRIS
+589 
-596 TVTDA
+596 
-601 LGNVRKYTYNA
+601 

-647 AELAYDRMWN
+647 AEISYDRMWN

-756 YDDLGRRTSVTDTAG
+756 YDDLGRRTGVMDAAG
-771 ATTSVCYNEIGNVDR
+771 AVTGIIYNEAGNVAEIR
-786 ICHPNGSSTVYTYE
+786 YPNGSRTMYAYE
-800 KGGRLRS
+800 RGGRIES
-807 VLYPDGSGEKYSYDA
+807 VLYPDGSGESYAYDA
-822 KGNMT
+822 AGNMT
-827 ERITMSGERYHY
+827 DRTTNAGEHWHY
-839 SYDVLDRIVSITN
+839 SHDALDRITAITN
-852 AVGGTQHFEYDA
+852 PAGGEAKFTYDA
-864 LGHVTEAADENGNIT
+864 LGRVTKADDENGNT
-879 RYEYTPNGNL
+879 TCYEYTPNGNL
-889 SKVTDALGNETFY
+889 AKVTDALGNETFY

-907 GHLTQTSCTGTGGE
+907 GHLTQSSCTGANGE
-921 QTQNTAY
+921 EPQNTTY
-928 TWDKEGHVVA
+928 TWDKEGHVLAVA
-938 VTDPLGDVERYTY
+938 DPLGDVERYTY

-956 MKEKVDKDGYETS
+956 MKAKVDKDGYETS
-969 FRYGKDGQVEEI
+969 FHYGKDGQVEEI

-1004 WLGTTRIAVDEAGR
+1004 WLGTTRISMDEAGR

-1035 SMGERTSV
+1035 SMGERTAV
-1043 LYPDGRKAAYEYNKA
+1043 LYPDGRKAAYEYNKV
-1058 MQLTAMKLISNGSQE
+1058 MQLTAMKLISNKEQE
-1073 KTIRYRYD
+1073 KTIRYCYD
-1081 DAGRLTGKQ
+1081 EAGRLTGKQ
-1090 FPGGSS
+1090 FPGGNR
-1096 TSYAYG
+1096 TDYHYNGAG
-1102 NLGRVSE
+1102 KVEE
-1109 ILHTGADFSEHYIY
+1109 ILHTGADFTERYHY
-1123 GYDILGNKTSAAK
+1123 GYDVMGNKITAEK
-1136 ERTGIQADS
+1136 ERPGLPEDS
-1145 GRYEYSYDEMN
+1145 GNFSYGYDELN
-1156 RLTGVMHDGQQLRS
+1156 RLIHVSQNGKTLRS
-1170 YSYDAFGNRRRK
+1170 YGYDAFGNRSSK
-1182 TEYTQNGKLITT
+1182 TEYQTAGELVTT
-1194 YGYNTKNQLTTENS
+1194 YRYNTKNQLMQETDAGGTKD
-1208 ENGIRNYSYDHRGN
+1208 YAYDHRGN

-1245 SSMGMTDGII
+1245 SSMGRTDGTI

-1296 LLQKTTDRRTDG
+1296 LLQKTG
-1308 NLLHSSQIYFW
+1308 NGPDQTYFW

-1345 LADEAGRSEEAYGF
+1345 LTDETGRSEEAYGF
-1359 DEFGNDIRTAKDIF
+1359 DEFGNNIRTAKDIF
-1373 QDSLQSF
+1373 QDSMQSF
-1380 GFTGYQMDSA
+1380 GFTGYQMDGA

-1407 FVSEDFL
+1407 FVSEDIL

-1423 MNHYSYCWNRP
+1423 MNHYNYCWNRP

-1443 FPSLRDLKKFWNK
+1443 FPSWRDLKKFWNK

-1473 GKNWGIGTYHS
+1473 GKNWGMGTYHS

-1596 GLHPGSNVKLGVHEK
+1596 GLHTGSNVKLGVHEK

>member
-1 MIRDFSEKAKQ
+1 M
-12 KLEGYADDAAA
+12 
-23 SSTWGKINDWFS
+23 
-35 DRGMDFRSWTGKL
+35 
-48 GIENYINDVDTYHQ
+48 V
-62 KIIDK
+62 
-67 NNATKKK
+67 
-74 IDTIFSN
+74 
-81 VQSVDTKSMAAM
+81 
-93 NRQITCGNN
+93 
-102 IIKLINDLAASISP
+102 SI
-116 DGGNLDMAGM
+116 
-126 KGTLD
+126 
-131 ADVARIKNPESAKNE
+131 
-146 KTEKEKLG
+146 
-154 AGDTSCKKS
+154 
-163 SDPVNLSTGNF
+163 
-174 IYDHEDMQA
+174 
-183 GGEIPL
+183 
-189 SFHRYYNSK
+189 
-198 DTGTGTMGSCF
+198 
-209 LHNYEMEVQ
+209 
-218 KQPDQKAAVRMHDG
+218 
-232 QFYYFAETD
+232 
-241 TGYVAENAA
+241 
-250 MGLLERT
+250 
-257 EDGYKLT
+257 
-264 CHPGMDAV
+264 
-272 YFDKNGKAARQENTN
+272 
-287 KRGITFIRDERGR
+287 
-300 LEKAETDTGSF
+300 
-311 LEYAYDSE
+311 
-319 GMLKEVTDHAGRKVK
+319 
-334 LEYDGDMLKTVTTP
+334 
-348 SGAVYTYSYGD
+348 
-359 NGRITETVNARNVTA
+359 
-374 VRNRY
+374 
-379 DSLFRVTH
+379 
-387 QEFPD
+387 
-392 GGTMDFEY
+392 
-400 DDKNSRVTLTERN
+400 
-413 GSRITYV
+413 
-420 HDSRYRN
+420 
-427 TATLYED
+427 
-434 GTREKYLYNDR
+434 
-445 NQCICR
+445 
-451 TDRNGHT
+451 
-458 VRMSYDSRG
+458 
-467 NLTQTVDAGKRR
+467 
-479 INFTYDIYNN
+479 
-489 LTSLSINGKTRLKN
+489 
-503 HYDSKGNLT
+503 
-512 GTTDALGNRTKIKND
+512 
-527 VFGRAEKITYADG
+527 
-540 SSTEISYDRRG
+540 
-551 NITAVTD
+551 
-558 GNGNSTSYE
+558 
-567 YDLLNRVIKTTDAN
+567 
-581 NNGTHFSY
+581 
-589 DASDRIS
+589 
-596 TVTDA
+596 
-601 LGNVRKYTYNA
+601 
-612 GGKVTGLTDFD
+612 
-623 GKTVSFDYNDLGK
+623 
-636 ISAYTDKEGYR
+636 
-647 AELAYDRMWN
+647 
-657 VSSIKSPDGGIQ
+657 
-669 RFIYD
+669 
-674 SDNRLKEHTL
+674 
-684 PMGGKIRYAYD
+684 
-695 AAGNLL
+695 
-701 SETDAAGNTARYAY
+701 
-715 DEADR
+715 
-720 LVRMEAADGA
+720 
-730 VTTFGYDHEG
+730 
-740 NLVSE
+740 
-745 TDALGHVTEYT
+745 
-756 YDDLGRRTSVTDTAG
+756 DDLGRRTSVTDTAG

-938 VTDPLGDVERYTY
+938 VTDPLGDMETYTY

-956 MKEKVDKDGYETS
+956 MTSKTDRDGYETAIS
-969 FRYGKDGQVEEI
+969 YGADGQVEEI
-981 CYADGRTV
+981 RYADGRTV

-1004 WLGTTRIAVDEAGR
+1004 WLGTTKIAMDEAGR

-1043 LYPDGRKAAYEYNKA
+1043 LYPDGRKAAYEYNEA
-1058 MQLTAMKLISNGSQE
+1058 MQLTAMKLITNGAQE
-1073 KTIRYRYD
+1073 KTIRYHYD

-1308 NLLHSSQIYFW
+1308 NLLHSSQVYFW

-1345 LADEAGRSEEAYGF
+1345 LTDEAGRSEEAYGF

-1373 QDSLQSF
+1373 QDSMQSF

-1443 FPSLRDLKKFWNK
+1443 FPSWRDLKKFWNK